1 MKGETMN
8 LKTRVA
14 FLESNL
20 PRRDEWSVKQMSD
33 AELAAIITADLGIDE
48 SEITDELLEAVI
60 RGEA

>member
-1 MKGETMN
+1 
-8 LKTRVA
+8 
-14 FLESNL
+14 LESNP

-48 SEITDELLEAVI
+48 IEITDELLKAVI